1 MATVTTD
8 FTAPFKPRTR
18 AERSSEGVI
27 ATYIRSLAQM
37 VQPEHEHVEQVR
49 QVGQVGQVDDTEKAE
64 PAGRCGGR
72 SRRRTR
78 ISLLADVR

>member
-27 ATYIRSLAQM
+27 AAYIRSLAQM
-37 VQPEHEHVEQVR
+37 VQPEHEQVEQVE
-49 QVGQVGQVDDTEKAE
+49 DTERSE

-72 SRRRTR
+72 TRRRTR
-78 ISLLADVR
+78 IRLLAGVR